1 MPFFPSFFCVLGESP
16 IGKEKCEIFVK
27 NFNLF
32 HPYHFLIKTMTV
44 FIEHLLIKNFQENSL
59 IFCTLSREVPIIWER
74 VRFIPNQK
82 NSANK
87 ELVFIKN
94 FHLIMIINVTCDG
107 TDYLGSV

>member
-32 HPYHFLIKTMTV
+32 HPYDFLIKTMTV

-59 IFCTLSREVPIIWER
+59 IFCTLSSEVPLYGKGSVSSQIR
-74 VRFIPNQK
+74 K

-87 ELVFIKN
+87 N
-94 FHLIMIINVTCDG
+94 W
-107 TDYLGSV
+107 YLSKIST

>member
-44 FIEHLLIKNFQENSL
+44 FIEHLLIKKLQENSL
-59 IFCTLSREVPIIWER
+59 FFVLYPGRSPLYGKGSVSSQIR
-74 VRFIPNQK
+74 K

-87 ELVFIKN
+87 NWSLSKIS
-94 FHLIMIINVTCDG
+94 T
-107 TDYLGSV
+107 

>member
-32 HPYHFLIKTMTV
+32 HPYDFLIKTMTV

-59 IFCTLSREVPIIWER
+59 IFCTLSSEVPIIIR
-74 VRFIPNQK
+74 IGIYQK
-82 NSANK
+82 FPLNN
-87 ELVFIKN
+87 
-94 FHLIMIINVTCDG
+94 
-107 TDYLGSV
+107 DYKCNL

>member
-59 IFCTLSREVPIIWER
+59 IFLYSIKGGPHYMGKGPFHPKSEKIPPIRIGLY
-74 VRFIPNQK
+74 QK
-82 NSANK
+82 FPLNN
-87 ELVFIKN
+87 
-94 FHLIMIINVTCDG
+94 
-107 TDYLGSV
+107 DYKCNL

>member
-1 MPFFPSFFCVLGESP
+1 MA
-16 IGKEKCEIFVK
+16 
-27 NFNLF
+27 
-32 HPYHFLIKTMTV
+32 V

-59 IFCTLSREVPIIWER
+59 IFVYQVSPPHMGKGP
-74 VRFIPNQK
+74 FIPNQK

-87 ELVFIKN
+87 VVFIKN

>member
-44 FIEHLLIKNFQENSL
+44 FIENSL

-82 NSANK
+82 K
-87 ELVFIKN
+87 FRQ
-94 FHLIMIINVTCDG
+94 
-107 TDYLGSV
+107 

>member
-1 MPFFPSFFCVLGESP
+1 
-16 IGKEKCEIFVK
+16 
-27 NFNLF
+27 
-32 HPYHFLIKTMTV
+32 MTV

-59 IFCTLSREVPIIWER
+59 IFCTLSSEVPIIWER

-82 NSANK
+82 KIPPIRIGILS
-87 ELVFIKN
+87 KN

>member
-32 HPYHFLIKTMTV
+32 HPYDFLIKTMTV

-59 IFCTLSREVPIIWER
+59 IFCTLSSEVPIIWER
-74 VRFIPNQK
+74 VRFTPNQK
-82 NSANK
+82 KIPPIRIGIYQKFPLNN
-87 ELVFIKN
+87 
-94 FHLIMIINVTCDG
+94 
-107 TDYLGSV
+107 DYKCNL

>member
-32 HPYHFLIKTMTV
+32 HPYDFLIKTMTV

-59 IFCTLSREVPIIWER
+59 IFVLYQ
-74 VRFIPNQK
+74 VRSPLYGK
-82 NSANK
+82 
-87 ELVFIKN
+87 
-94 FHLIMIINVTCDG
+94 
-107 TDYLGSV
+107 GSVSSQIRKIPPIRIGIYQKFPLNNDYKCNL